1 MIHLSLLLFR
11 SVPSRYLKCPSGYF
25 QPSFIKPPPA
35 KKIENSHPLIRYSLL
50 TTTLSPHLP
59 LSIDS
64 FMSHP
69 VHLYHAFACPPSQ
82 NSIHP
87 LLSSLSISVGH
98 LQSQLHRS
106 KNLKS
111 RSDLSRPALS
121 YSLPVLARL
130 LSLISHLVLL
140 IFVPSSCSIKIPS
153 HLVSSRFFTS

>member
-59 LSIDS
+59 PFHRFIHVTSCS
-64 FMSHP
+64 FISCI
-69 VHLYHAFACPPSQ
+69 CPPSQ
-82 NSIHP
+82 NPIHP

-153 HLVSSRFFTS
+153 HLVSSRFVTS